1 MSIAKSPTKDGKKIT
16 ITFYIKKEAAAGADK
31 IFLICEHNGWEP
43 VAMKPQKNG
52 TFRGSITVPTDIQ
65 PSYQYR
71 FKYIMNDG
79 EVKFDNDWDAPV
91 AMKPQ
96 KNGTFRGSITVPTD
110 IQPSYQYRFKY
121 IMNDGEVKFDN
132 DWDAESY
139 CRNDFGT
146 ENSVFTVQQK

>member
-1 MSIAKSPTKDGKKIT
+1 MAAQFTNLLPQYDHKIANAALSVNAPKRCALIANDCDATTVIEDNCMSIAKNPTKDGKKIT

-52 TFRGSITVPTDIQ
+52 TFRGSITVPI
-65 PSYQYR
+65 
-71 FKYIMNDG
+71 
-79 EVKFDNDWDAPV
+79 
-91 AMKPQ
+91 
-96 KNGTFRGSITVPTD
+96 D

-146 ENSVFTVQQK
+146 ENSVFTVQHK

>member
-1 MSIAKSPTKDGKKIT
+1 MQPFSVNAPKLSALIANDCDATTVIEDICMSISKSPTKDGKKIT

-79 EVKFDNDWDAPV
+79 EVKFDNDWDA
-91 AMKPQ
+91 
-96 KNGTFRGSITVPTD
+96 
-110 IQPSYQYRFKY
+110 
-121 IMNDGEVKFDN
+121 
-132 DWDAESY
+132 ESY

-146 ENSVFTVQQK
+146 ENSVFTVQHK

>member
-1 MSIAKSPTKDGKKIT
+1 MQPLSVNAPKRCALIANDCDATTVIEDICMSISKSPTKDGKKIT

-79 EVKFDNDWDAPV
+79 EVKFDNDWDA
-91 AMKPQ
+91 
-96 KNGTFRGSITVPTD
+96 
-110 IQPSYQYRFKY
+110 
-121 IMNDGEVKFDN
+121 
-132 DWDAESY
+132 ESY

-146 ENSVFTVQQK
+146 ENSVFTVQHK

>member
-79 EVKFDNDWDAPV
+79 EVKFDNDWDA
-91 AMKPQ
+91 
-96 KNGTFRGSITVPTD
+96 
-110 IQPSYQYRFKY
+110 
-121 IMNDGEVKFDN
+121 
-132 DWDAESY
+132 ESY

>member
-1 MSIAKSPTKDGKKIT
+1 MSISKNPTKDGKKIT

-79 EVKFDNDWDAPV
+79 EVKFDNDWDA
-91 AMKPQ
+91 
-96 KNGTFRGSITVPTD
+96 
-110 IQPSYQYRFKY
+110 
-121 IMNDGEVKFDN
+121 
-132 DWDAESY
+132 ESY

-146 ENSVFTVQQK
+146 ENSVFTVQHK

>member
-1 MSIAKSPTKDGKKIT
+1 MIANDCDATTVIEDICMSISKSPTKDGKKIT

-79 EVKFDNDWDAPV
+79 EVKFDNDWDA
-91 AMKPQ
+91 
-96 KNGTFRGSITVPTD
+96 
-110 IQPSYQYRFKY
+110 
-121 IMNDGEVKFDN
+121 
-132 DWDAESY
+132 ESY

>member
-1 MSIAKSPTKDGKKIT
+1 MQPLSVNAPKRCALIANDCDATTVIEDICMSISKSPTKDGKKIT

-71 FKYIMNDG
+71 FKYIMN
-79 EVKFDNDWDAPV
+79 N
-91 AMKPQ
+91 
-96 KNGTFRGSITVPTD
+96 
-110 IQPSYQYRFKY
+110 
-121 IMNDGEVKFDN
+121 GEVKFDN

-146 ENSVFTVQQK
+146 ENSVFTVQHK